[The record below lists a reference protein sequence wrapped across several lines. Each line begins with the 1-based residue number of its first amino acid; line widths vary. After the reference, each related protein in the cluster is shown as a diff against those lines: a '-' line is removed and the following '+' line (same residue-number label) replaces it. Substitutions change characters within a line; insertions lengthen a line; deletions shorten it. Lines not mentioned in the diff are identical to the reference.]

1 MALHFE
7 NEYSST
13 IFVAVLYSGTNDPCS
28 AANQYFSKIG
38 WYGVAPGQT
47 IIPNVSQLDT
57 DLRYA
62 PANARAY
69 VFAEQYSGS
78 EGATF
83 SGSDGYWYE
92 VPNGAAF
99 SQCLEDN
106 TNCQQT
112 VDFDDIE
119 FDGYADV
126 TVIFGPSNG
135 QISITRSN
143 PAPPHSDHAD
153 FGDHGDHGDFWGDD
167 DDDDSD
173 DDDSDDDG

>member
-1 MALHFE
+1 MSLHFK
-7 NEYSST
+7 NSYSSA
-13 IFVAVLYSGTNDPCS
+13 VYVGVLYSGTNDPCN
-28 AANQYFSKIG
+28 AANQYFSKEG

-47 IIPNVSQLDT
+47 IVPNIAQLNT

-78 EGATF
+78 GGATF
-83 SGSDGYWYE
+83 SGSAGYWYE

-112 VDFDDIE
+112 VDFYDVE
-119 FDGYADV
+119 FEGNADV
-126 TVIFGPSNG
+126 TVVFGPGAG
-135 QISITRSN
+135 QISVTRTN
-143 PAPPHSDHAD
+143 PPPPFAD
-153 FGDHGDHGDFWGDD
+153 FGDHGDHGDFWGGDD
-167 DDDDSD
+167 DDDDD
-173 DDDSDDDG
+173 DDDGGGDDDG